1 MLLFGIT
8 LKELLTVL
16 LPIIGGAV
24 VWLWQSY
31 ASWSQSKSDQTAA
44 SKASDLAAEEHRDAL
59 TFELLQAART
69 EVAQMREEISML
81 RPLQRYVIH
90 LEQALTHIQN
100 IIEAPTPEMK
110 KLAEDSARLFLERIR
125 NDTKNT
131 LGK

>member
-1 MLLFGIT
+1 MLLGIT
-8 LKELLTVL
+8 FKELLTIL

-31 ASWSQSKSDQTAA
+31 STWKNDRANETSARKS
-44 SKASDLAAEEHRDAL
+44 SDLAAEEHRDAL

-69 EVAQMREEISML
+69 EVAQMREEISLL

-100 IIEAPTPEMK
+100 IIEAPTPEMR
-110 KLAEDSARLFLERIR
+110 KLAEDSARMFLERIR